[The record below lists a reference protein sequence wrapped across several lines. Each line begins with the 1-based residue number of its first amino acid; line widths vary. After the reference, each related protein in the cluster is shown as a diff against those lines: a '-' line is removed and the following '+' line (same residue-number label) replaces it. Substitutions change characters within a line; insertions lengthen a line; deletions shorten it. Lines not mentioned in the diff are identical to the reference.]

1 MSTPVWRSPRHLAV
15 LVSMVTA
22 CAACTT
28 TAEPRTELAAEETTA
43 GASPAPISDRRS
55 SSPAPGTAFA
65 VLGEL
70 AVQGRAPKTG
80 YSRDAFGSAWIDVDD
95 NGCDT
100 RNDILAR
107 DLNGT
112 EGDRCR
118 ILTGNL
124 DDPYTGETITY
135 ERGASQVDIDHV
147 VALGNAWVTGAA
159 YWTDLERR
167 AFANDPLNLLAVSAA
182 ANRSKGDGDAATW
195 LPANKRYRC
204 NYGARQIAVK
214 AKHRLWLTAPEKA
227 ALERVLAS
235 CPDQPAPEADP
246 APKRDVGERK
256 AASVRS
262 KTQPVKA
269 KKPQKAKKRY
279 RTCKEAKAAGLG
291 PFVRGRDPEYEHF
304 RDADH
309 DGQVCE

>member
-1 MSTPVWRSPRHLAV
+1 MSTAVWRSPRHLAV
-15 LVSMVTA
+15 LLSIA
-22 CAACTT
+22 AACTA
-28 TAEPRTELAAEETTA
+28 TAEPRTGPAAEETSA
-43 GASPAPISDRRS
+43 GASPPPLGDRQA
-55 SSPAPGTAFA
+55 SSPDPGTALA
-65 VLGEL
+65 ILDKL

-107 DLNGT
+107 DLSGT
-112 EGDRCR
+112 DGDGCT
-118 ILTGNL
+118 ILAGRL
-124 DDPYTGETITY
+124 DDPYTGGTIPY

-147 VALGNAWVTGAA
+147 VALSNAWVTGAA

-167 AFANDPLNLLAVSAA
+167 EIANDPLNLLAVSAA
-182 ANRSKGDGDAATW
+182 ANRGKRDGDAATW
-195 LPANKRYRC
+195 LPSNKRYRC
-204 NYGARQIAVK
+204 RYIARQIAVK
-214 AKHRLWLTAPEKA
+214 AKYGLWVTAPEKA
-227 ALERVLAS
+227 AFQRVLAG
-235 CPDQPAPEADP
+235 CPDEPAPEADP
-246 APKRDVGERK
+246 VPKRDVGERK

-262 KTQPVKA
+262 KRRPEKA
-269 KKPQKAKKRY
+269 KRSNEAAKRY
-279 RTCKEAKAAGLG
+279 RTCKEVKAAGLG